1 MSWGGTISNDS
12 PLHSSSAM
20 VSPATSEGPGV
31 RVKTEIVA
39 RWEVAHQ

>member
-1 MSWGGTISNDS
+1 MRWGGIVSNDS

-20 VSPATSEGPGV
+20 VSPATSEGPGE
-31 RVKTEIVA
+31 RVNTKIVA